1 MPRVLLV
8 PREVDD
14 AEAQF
19 VTSLSLRNACVAF
32 HDEKSSLHRAHLV
45 VENGLVLDPNIRGD
59 GVHCALSHDSMTLG
73 ISRCLLR
80 GNQSAGIFANVDS
93 NDEQYPDYFRLLAVN
108 SVITE
113 NKGVRGDQQIGNEYQ
128 APICVT
134 YTEAANASGWLK
146 LSGVTVTANIAP
158 YGLAVFAEDDLSY
171 SRAELLGSGATVI
184 ENSVFRGNVPTLGSE
199 QSFFPLPMTSI
210 WDALWAQT
218 FNCCLVGDP
227 AFYQSGVRNN
237 LMVDPDL
244 RMYTAAGVQFGT
256 TFPCTPAGGCATTS
270 PLIDAGRAPGVPQAL
285 GTDIRGFSLDNRK
298 STPLNSSRFSLTIL
312 SYHSA

>member
-1 MPRVLLV
+1 MRWTSTKIDSS
-8 PREVDD
+8 EVRSNYRHGVHYRSRGRF
-14 AEAQF
+14 EYSPGFPLCEILETQ
-19 VTSLSLRNACVAF
+19 
-32 HDEKSSLHRAHLV
+32 V

-285 GTDIRGFSLDNRK
+285 GTDIRGFSRPG
-298 STPLNSSRFSLTIL
+298 STPGDV
-312 SYHSA
+312 SYDIGAFEVQGGE